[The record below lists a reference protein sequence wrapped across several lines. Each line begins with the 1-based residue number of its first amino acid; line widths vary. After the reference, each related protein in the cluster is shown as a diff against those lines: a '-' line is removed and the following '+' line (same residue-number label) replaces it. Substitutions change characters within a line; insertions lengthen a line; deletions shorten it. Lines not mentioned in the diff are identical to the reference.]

1 MTQYQSKSK
10 GHKDKDPNLELSVG
24 QVLAAAG
31 ATVLGAVLAKLLNL
45 WGTIPGT
52 AFLSV
57 FSAIGSVLI
66 LRAIRRTGD
75 RVKAQIQAMAP
86 RGPARGTAVTVE
98 LDPNGTGD
106 PGEARATAKLPGE
119 AVADAAADS
128 QGTDEQGDE
137 TTAAIPAP
145 EPETHVAKS
154 ASGKRTLLAILVS
167 SVLVFG
173 LTVGTL
179 YAFGALTGDPERLIT
194 TVPDSTTTVIV
205 ESPAEDGTTA
215 EESPSESPSPSASPS
230 ETPSASASPSESPS
244 ASETPSESPSADT
257 GQGGTATTPAPETQ
271 DETSPAPESTTAG

>member
-10 GHKDKDPNLELSVG
+10 GHKEKDPNLELSVG

-98 LDPNGTGD
+98 LDPNGTGN
-106 PGEARATAKLPGE
+106 PGEAKATAKLPGE

-128 QGTDEQGDE
+128 QGTDEQGEE
-137 TTAAIPAP
+137 TTATIPAP
-145 EPETHVAKS
+145 EPATHVAKS
-154 ASGKRTLLAILVS
+154 VSGKRTLLAILVS
-167 SVLVFG
+167 SVLVFAI
-173 LTVGTL
+173 TVGAL
-179 YAFGALTGDPERLIT
+179 YLLGALAGEPDKFISNNPET
-194 TVPDSTTTVIV
+194 TIIETHV
-205 ESPAEDGTTA
+205 ESENPDPTSTSVAPTESASPSDQATSESPSASTSPSESATT
-215 EESPSESPSPSASPS
+215 ESPSESPTPDAGSGGSEPSASP
-230 ETPSASASPSESPS
+230 TPQDGTVTESP
-244 ASETPSESPSADT
+244 
-257 GQGGTATTPAPETQ
+257 GTE
-271 DETSPAPESTTAG
+271 

>member
-10 GHKDKDPNLELSVG
+10 GHKDKDPSLELSIG

-86 RGPARGTAVTVE
+86 KGTAKGTAVTVE
-98 LDPNGTGD
+98 FEPEGE
-106 PGEARATAKLPGE
+106 PGGVKATARIPE
-119 AVADAAADS
+119 VAAAAEDAS
-128 QGTDEQGDE
+128 GDE
-137 TTAAIPAP
+137 PTTEIPAP
-145 EPETHVAKS
+145 EPETHIAKS
-154 ASGKRTLLAILVS
+154 ASRKRTLLAILVS

-173 LTVGTL
+173 LTIGTL
-179 YAFGALTGDPERLIT
+179 YLVGALTGDPDRLINAD
-194 TVPDSTTTVIV
+194 PDTTTTVII
-205 ESPAEDGTTA
+205 ESPSDDGTTA
-215 EESPSESPSPSASPS
+215 EEAPSESATPS
-230 ETPSASASPSESPS
+230 ES
-244 ASETPSESPSADT
+244 ASETPSESASASESPSAEETPSESTSTDT
-257 GQGGTATTPAPETQ
+257 GQGGSEETPTPESQDGTPTA
-271 DETSPAPESTTAG
+271 ESTTAG

>member
-10 GHKDKDPNLELSVG
+10 GHKEKDPSLELSVG

-66 LRAIRRTGD
+66 LRAIRSTGD

-86 RGPARGTAVTVE
+86 KGPAKGTAVTVE
-98 LDPNGTGD
+98 LDPDGTGE
-106 PGEARATAKLPGE
+106 GVKATPKIPETAI
-119 AVADAAADS
+119 AAA
-128 QGTDEQGDE
+128 EEAAGDE
-137 TTAAIPAP
+137 PTAEIPAP
-145 EPETHVAKS
+145 APETHLAKS
-154 ASGKRTLLAILVS
+154 ASRKRTLLAILVS

-173 LTVGTL
+173 LTIGTL
-179 YAFGALTGDPERLIT
+179 YLLGALTGDPERLINAD
-194 TVPDSTTTVIV
+194 PDTTTTVIIQ
-205 ESPAEDGTTA
+205 SPGEDATSAE
-215 EESPSESPSPSASPS
+215 
-230 ETPSASASPSESPS
+230 ETPSESASPSESPS
-244 ASETPSESPSADT
+244 ASPSASGSPSESPTATASPSETPSADT
-257 GQGGTATTPAPETQ
+257 GQGGSEATPTPETQ